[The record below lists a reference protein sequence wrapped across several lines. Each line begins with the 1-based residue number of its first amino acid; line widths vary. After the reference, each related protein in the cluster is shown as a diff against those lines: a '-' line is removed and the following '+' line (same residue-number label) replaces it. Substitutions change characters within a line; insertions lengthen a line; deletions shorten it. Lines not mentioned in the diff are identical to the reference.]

1 MDELEDILKNDY
13 DDAKKT
19 LGEVGR
25 TNAEVY
31 TKTLEDCDKIRS
43 EMIECKR
50 IKYESEM
57 KDKELETKKH
67 QELQENIRTYLKVGT
82 VVILSIGSA
91 ILTHRHFKETLDFD
105 RVSTSTST
113 NGKKTI
119 GSASSFDSFKLFG
132 LLK

>member
-1 MDELEDILKNDY
+1 MDELENILKNDY
-13 DDAKKT
+13 DNAKKT
-19 LGEVGR
+19 LGEIGK
-25 TNAEVY
+25 TNVEVY
-31 TKTLEDCDKIRS
+31 TKTLEDRDKIRS

-57 KDKELETKKH
+57 KNKELETKKH

-82 VVILSIGSA
+82 IIILSIGSA

>member
-1 MDELEDILKNDY
+1 MDELEDILRNDY
-13 DDAKKT
+13 DDAKNT

-25 TNAEVY
+25 SNAEVY
-31 TKTLEDCDKIRS
+31 NETLDNCDRIRS

-50 IKYESEM
+50 IEYESEI
-57 KDKELETKKH
+57 KIKELETKIY
-67 QELQENIRTYLKVGT
+67 QERQENIRTYLKVGT
-82 VVILSIGSA
+82 IILLSIGSA
-91 ILTHRHFKETLDFD
+91 ILTHRHFKDTLDFD